1 VYDIILVRS
10 WSRSYYYYL
19 NIIKHLSAKYK
30 IALLLIDKES
40 FEKVS
45 ATRKSKFVKSKD
57 TEDNFDSLC
66 LEYGADKIYINQK
79 HTCKIMLMPVVG
91 PYYNDEYLSK
101 FKSNISWETMIG
113 IFYLIGPTHVNEIK
127 ELGVV
132 KYFASHKELLVQG
145 DKSDGVHKD
154 LEGLDIVYT
163 GLPYRKY
170 PVFDNLKLEIDYLI
184 AYPSSIHFRDGDGKH
199 KEKYEF
205 SKMLLKA
212 LSSIDK
218 NDKVFLKLHS
228 SSDKREFYATKWG
241 KNVYLLRVAIFIA
254 EILKRHLPFYKKHL
268 YALGGSLRCS
278 FIEAKY
284 PSLEKLTE
292 YHNFGIELFLP
303 HVNKGVLT
311 GHSTV
316 TFHALYNKLPVYNCD
331 SQEKTIG
338 IPEGMEPYMVPCCN
352 GNLQFDKSNF
362 NKIDEEFK
370 NADIIQVI
378 KEELDG
384 V

>member
-1 VYDIILVRS
+1 
-10 WSRSYYYYL
+10 L

-30 IALLLIDKES
+30 IALLLSDKES

-45 ATRKSKFVKSKD
+45 TKRKSRFARSKN
-57 TEDNFDSLC
+57 TEDKFDSLC

-91 PYYNDEYLSK
+91 PFYNDEYISK
-101 FKSNISWETMIG
+101 LKSNISWEKLIG
-113 IFYLIGPTHVNEIK
+113 IFYLIGPANVNEIK
-127 ELGVV
+127 ELGAF
-132 KYFASHKELLVQG
+132 KYFASHKELLKQR
-145 DKSDGVHKD
+145 DKSGGVYKD

-170 PVFDNLKLEIDYLI
+170 PVFDNLNQKIDYLV
-184 AYPSSIHFRDGDGKH
+184 AYPSAIHFRDGKQ

-212 LSSIDK
+212 LSTIDK
-218 NDKVFLKLHS
+218 NDKVFLKTHS
-228 SSDKREFYATKWG
+228 SLDKIEFYSRKWG
-241 KNVYLLRVAIFIA
+241 KNVFLLRVGVLIIGIFIKYL
-254 EILKRHLPFYKKHL
+254 IKCLPVCREKL
-268 YALGGSLRCS
+268 YVLGGSLCCS

-284 PSLEKLTE
+284 PSLEELTE
-292 YHNFGIELFLP
+292 YYNFGIELFLP
-303 HVNKGVLT
+303 HVNKGILT

-316 TFHALYNKLPVYNCD
+316 TYHALYNKVSVYNCD
-331 SQEKTIG
+331 PQGKTIG
-338 IPEGMEPYMVPCCN
+338 IPENMEPYMVPCCN
-352 GNLQFDKSNF
+352 GNLQFDKNNF
-362 NKIDEEFK
+362 KKIDEEFR
-370 NADIIQVI
+370 NADIIQII